1 MTQIFFYTGKLL
13 LIDAFTHRSFYTE
26 QLLQREVFAKR
37 SPYTE
42 ESLHRRAFTQRSLYT
57 DQLLHTEAKALTQGS
72 HLYAGAC
79 TRKRIYTQKLLHRE
93 AFTQSILATE
103 DICDVSKIA
112 ILPFGVRPSFRAKG
126 LHLVFQNWN
135 FTQFFAVRPSCR
147 AKGLDLIFQKWNFR
161 QFFFVSTF
169 QFDVVKLR
177 TSFCRLTF
185 IACERVASGF
195 SKLQFCTTFCGPT
208 WFDLHFVRKGDAAPE
223 NIRISLRVCASDTHD
238 LRRGLTPK

>member
-1 MTQIFFYTGKLL
+1 
-13 LIDAFTHRSFYTE
+13 
-26 QLLQREVFAKR
+26 
-37 SPYTE
+37 
-42 ESLHRRAFTQRSLYT
+42 
-57 DQLLHTEAKALTQGS
+57 
-72 HLYAGAC
+72 
-79 TRKRIYTQKLLHRE
+79 
-93 AFTQSILATE
+93 
-103 DICDVSKIA
+103 VSKIA
-112 ILPFGVRPSFRAKG
+112 ILPFDVRPSFRAKG

-195 SKLQFCTTFCGPT
+195 SKLQFYTTFCGPT

-238 LRRGLTPK
+238 LRRGLTPKWLLCKMYSWSWCRWCRWCMWCRCRWCKDVGHGNNVCDVDVVDSDDVGDAEDVGDVA